1 MTTYFDEVE
10 NYLQDIPQAEREDML
25 TYYREYA
32 LDANFTE
39 AHLIQ
44 KYGKPRQFARQLRA
58 QAALAADD
66 EHTQQAHK
74 KRQDKSLEEKTHK
87 NRVWLIWA
95 VVIGLFATPGLFVAA
110 LAVAGVVI
118 GGLAALFGLLFGGFV
133 LLVTLVVSGL
143 FGIVVGASVIG
154 QSIAS
159 ALFFMFAGLGALGLA
174 LLIAPIAWGLGR
186 LGIDLMTRFV
196 KYVSRKVSSRQK
208 EKTHA

>member
-10 NYLQDIPQAEREDML
+10 NFLQDIPQAEREDML

-39 AHLIQ
+39 AQLIQ

-66 EHTQQAHK
+66 EQTQQAHK
-74 KRQDKSLEEKTHK
+74 KRQDKPLEEKTHK

>member
-10 NYLQDIPQAEREDML
+10 NFLQDIPQTEREDML

-39 AHLIQ
+39 AQLIQ

-66 EHTQQAHK
+66 EQTQQAHK
-74 KRQDKSLEEKTHK
+74 KRQEKPLEEKTHK

-95 VVIGLFATPGLFVAA
+95 VVIGLFATPGLFIAA

-118 GGLAALFGLLFGGFV
+118 GGLSALFGLLFGGFV
-133 LLVTLVVSGL
+133 LLVTLVVSGI

-159 ALFFMFAGLGALGLA
+159 ALFFMFAGVGALGLA

-196 KYVSRKVSSRQK
+196 KYVSRKVASRQK